1 MLKYM
6 SEQMKNLRL
15 INPMIEYLE
24 ENEYRERI
32 QIFKKMK
39 MVDEEIEQIFCINP
53 LVLTMSNDEIY
64 KICLKLKEVGIKS
77 IAEVI
82 YMNPQILNMIPTNI
96 DEYIEKKIRES
107 GENIVEVI
115 KRFEENPNDINEM

>member
-1 MLKYM
+1 
-6 SEQMKNLRL
+6 
-15 INPMIEYLE
+15 MIEYLE

-82 YMNPQILNMIPTNI
+82 YMNPQILNLIPTNI

-115 KRFEENPNDINEM
+115 KKFEENPNDINEM